1 MTIKEMQKKRLNNY
15 SKDELIEALLLSD
28 AATVFVLQK
37 CKEANGSKPKQDKKV
52 KEVKDFVKEAPA
64 NEKDN

>member
-28 AATVFVLQK
+28 AATVFVLSK
-37 CKEANGSKPKQDKKV
+37 CQQLHGSKPKQANKT
-52 KEVKDFVKEAPA
+52 KEVKD

>member
-28 AATVFVLQK
+28 AATVFVLTK
-37 CKEANGSKPKQDKKV
+37 CKELNGSILKQDKKGQKV
-52 KEVKDFVKEAPA
+52 RDNA
-64 NEKDN
+64 KDN